1 MMKAFAA
8 LIAIAAFTTTA
19 QAGNFADC
27 ILERMPGTANQQA
40 AMAVF
45 RSCGS
50 EHPRQY
56 EAIEQGSGLGFFG
69 FKDQDACIIK
79 KSKDTTQSNAAFM
92 ISRACRCLY
101 QTPIFKGEMCDQPK
115 VNWENGVIAP
125 PAEPTRPPPVAVVA
139 PAPPPQP
146 STPAPAATKSQQ
158 GRNHHT
164 IVQPPPAEKPRFTA
178 EQQSDL
184 DAAVNRALQD
194 YPYLNTPAGVETVQ
208 KITQRRDELIRQGVY
223 PSTALQRAVNAFAP
237 GNAP

>member
-1 MMKAFAA
+1 MVSTAA
-8 LIAIAAFTTTA
+8 H
-19 QAGNFADC
+19 AGNFAEC
-27 ILERMPGTANQQA
+27 ILDRMPGTANQPA

-50 EHPRQY
+50 ENPGQY

-101 QTPIFKGEMCDQPK
+101 QAPIFKGEMCDQPK

-125 PAEPTRPPPVAVVA
+125 PAEPARPSPVTVVV
-139 PAPPPQP
+139 PAPTPQP
-146 STPAPAATKSQQ
+146 STPTPAASKSGQSK
-158 GRNHHT
+158 NHHM
-164 IVQPPPAEKPRFTA
+164 IVQPPSVEKPRFTA
-178 EQQSDL
+178 EQQADI
-184 DAAVNRALQD
+184 DAVVRRAVQD
-194 YPYLNTPAGVETVQ
+194 YPYLDTPAGAEVVQ
-208 KITQRRDELIRQGVY
+208 KISQRRDELIRQGVY